1 MTALIWD
8 LDGTLLDS
16 YKVIVESVLQVM
28 GEAGIELDYELTHAA
43 LIAGS
48 TKTFLAQYPDG
59 DRLWARYVEVS
70 TARDGE
76 VRLMDGAR
84 EALAALKAGG
94 AAQFVYSHKARTATR
109 VLEELGIGTVF
120 TYVLT
125 SDEGLP
131 RKPAPDGIEWLVR
144 RFDLDKR
151 RTFYIGDR
159 PIDVECALRA
169 GVRSVLFLPGTSPAV
184 PTGREDIIV
193 SDLREI
199 PDEIERW
206 EDR

>member
-1 MTALIWD
+1 MTAVIWD

-16 YKVIVESVLQVM
+16 YRVIVESVLQVM
-28 GEAGIELDYELTHAA
+28 EEAGVRLDYGKTHAA

-48 TKTFLAQYPDG
+48 TKTFLARYPEG
-59 DRLWARYVEVS
+59 DRLWTRYVEVS

-84 EALAALKAGG
+84 EALETLRAKG

-109 VLEELGIGTVF
+109 VLDELGIGTCF

-159 PIDVECALRA
+159 PIDVECAERA
-169 GVRSVLFLPGTSPAV
+169 GVRRVLFLPGGSPAV
-184 PTGREDIIV
+184 PTGREDITV
-193 SDLREI
+193 SDLRRI

-206 EDR
+206 EAR